1 MSRYQTFLLVML
13 VILSSCTQDG
23 QDSESQFD
31 ASQDIEGNLLILNR
45 LNGAVLLYT
54 SESESPLKEI
64 GAKEDFIVNIPSD
77 GSTPTS
83 LQIWKKS
90 QVSDPLEP
98 DIENIYKEWDIILS
112 NTSTESEQVVW
123 VIKSGSASPAVG
135 QLSFY
140 YPSTDFMGNMV
151 IYDASIYLDSK
162 NGKKITSLT
171 PGIENKTVG
180 LDFGY
185 YYLFYK
191 YSYEYTSQS
200 ETVGWIELDSLG
212 NSLNTLVNAGSPIQN
227 IEVPIYSLSDIG
239 RFGYLDIINQSS
251 DDVKI
256 FTQNDIQIEDVV
268 VSNQSTYGL
277 SIIESNGGSYNYL
290 LPQNNYMLTAKNL
303 ITGEIVATRENVSVI
318 ELYNSSW
325 TISDTISYR
334 NITISNNLLEPLTIH
349 NEENNDYLGLYI
361 APGENISYLIADSL
375 TSLVARN
382 ITSTREAFQF
392 GSDAIWNIYS
402 LNPNF
407 YLHITDSLNIDGMT
421 FNNSEFTLSWELGSS
436 ANYLTYQLLNA
447 EYSPYA
453 SINVSDS
460 LFKSLTFEYLDDNK
474 DEESYVFRLNSNSV
488 DGVEYGWQEVAFQI
502 DAIQPNGL
510 YIYPRQQIITNNSEF
525 DFDIML
531 EDIENVRSIYVEL
544 EYDKEVLSIDPDSI
558 QIGTVFSDCEGSLLL
573 INDNP
578 DQFGIL
584 KINIS
589 FLGESCNGFEG
600 NGNLVSVQG
609 KPFQLPLNNE
619 SLLKIN
625 NNSSFRDINNSQI
638 NISNINAS
646 QPHIS
651 RVVFP

>member
-13 VILSSCTQDG
+13 VILSGCTQDG

-31 ASQDIEGNLLILNR
+31 VSQDIEGNLLILNR

-64 GAKEDFIVNIPSD
+64 GAKEDFIVNIPSN

-90 QVSDPLEP
+90 QVSDPSEP
-98 DIENIYKEWDIILS
+98 DIEKIYKEWDIVLS
-112 NTSTESEQVVW
+112 NTSSESEQVVW

-162 NGKKITSLT
+162 NGKKITSLI
-171 PGIENKTVG
+171 PGMENKTVG

-239 RFGYLDIINQSS
+239 RFGYLEIINQSPY
-251 DDVKI
+251 DVKI

-277 SIIESNGGSYNYL
+277 SIIESSGGSYNYL

-325 TISDTISYR
+325 IISDTISYR

-361 APGENISYLIADSL
+361 APGENISYLIEDSL

-382 ITSTREAFQF
+382 ITSTKEAFQF

-453 SINVSDS
+453 SVNVSDS
-460 LFKSLTFEYLDDNK
+460 LFKSLTYEYLDDNK

-531 EDIENVRSIYVEL
+531 EEIENARSIYVEL

-558 QIGTVFSDCEGSLLL
+558 QIGPVFSDCEGSLLL

-600 NGNLVSVQG
+600 SGNLVSVQG
-609 KPFQLPLNNE
+609 KPVQLPLNNE

-625 NNSSFRDINNSQI
+625 NNSSFRDINNNQI

>member
-1 MSRYQTFLLVML
+1 MSRYQTFLLVMI
-13 VILSSCTQDG
+13 VILSGCTQDV

-31 ASQDIEGNLLILNR
+31 VSQDIEGNLLILNR

-98 DIENIYKEWDIILS
+98 DIENIYKEWDIVLS
-112 NTSTESEQVVW
+112 NTSAESEQVVW

-140 YPSTDFMGNMV
+140 YPSIDFMGNMV

-162 NGKKITSLT
+162 NGKKIISLT
-171 PGIENKTVG
+171 PGMENKTVG

-191 YSYEYTSQS
+191 YSYDHNSQS

-212 NSLNTLVNAGSPIQN
+212 NSLNTLVNAGNPIQN

-251 DDVKI
+251 YDVKI

-325 TISDTISYR
+325 TISDTISYS

-349 NEENNDYLGLYI
+349 N
-361 APGENISYLIADSL
+361 
-375 TSLVARN
+375 
-382 ITSTREAFQF
+382 
-392 GSDAIWNIYS
+392 
-402 LNPNF
+402 
-407 YLHITDSLNIDGMT
+407 
-421 FNNSEFTLSWELGSS
+421 
-436 ANYLTYQLLNA
+436 
-447 EYSPYA
+447 
-453 SINVSDS
+453 
-460 LFKSLTFEYLDDNK
+460 
-474 DEESYVFRLNSNSV
+474 
-488 DGVEYGWQEVAFQI
+488 
-502 DAIQPNGL
+502 
-510 YIYPRQQIITNNSEF
+510 
-525 DFDIML
+525 
-531 EDIENVRSIYVEL
+531 
-544 EYDKEVLSIDPDSI
+544 
-558 QIGTVFSDCEGSLLL
+558 
-573 INDNP
+573 
-578 DQFGIL
+578 
-584 KINIS
+584 
-589 FLGESCNGFEG
+589 
-600 NGNLVSVQG
+600 
-609 KPFQLPLNNE
+609 
-619 SLLKIN
+619 
-625 NNSSFRDINNSQI
+625 
-638 NISNINAS
+638 
-646 QPHIS
+646 
-651 RVVFP
+651 

>member
-1 MSRYQTFLLVML
+1 MSRYQTFLLL
-13 VILSSCTQDG
+13 VLVFLSGCTQDG
-23 QDSESQFD
+23 QDPESQFD
-31 ASQDIEGNLLILNR
+31 VSQDIEGNLLILNR
-45 LNGAVLLYT
+45 LNGPILLYT

-64 GAKEDFIVNIPSD
+64 GAKEDFIVNISSD

-98 DIENIYKEWDIILS
+98 DIEKIYKEWDIVLS
-112 NTSTESEQVVW
+112 NTSEESEQVVW
-123 VIKSGSASPAVG
+123 VITSGSASPAVG

-140 YPSTDFMGNMV
+140 YPSMDFLGNMV
-151 IYDASIYLDSK
+151 IYDASIYLNSK
-162 NGKKITSLT
+162 SGKKITSVA
-171 PGIENKTVG
+171 PGMENKIVG

-191 YSYEYTSQS
+191 YSYETTSQS
-200 ETVGWIELDSLG
+200 EAVGWIELDSLG

-239 RFGYLDIINQSS
+239 RFGYLDIINHSPY
-251 DDVKI
+251 DVKI

-268 VSNQSTYGL
+268 VTNQSTYGL

-303 ITGEIVATRENVSVI
+303 ITGEIIATKENISVI

-325 TISDTISYR
+325 IISDTISYR

-361 APGENISYLIADSL
+361 APGENMSYLIADSL

-382 ITSTREAFQF
+382 LTSTREAFQF
-392 GSDAIWNIYS
+392 GSDAVWNIS
-402 LNPNF
+402 LLNPNF
-407 YLHITDSLNIDGMT
+407 YLQITDSANIQGMT

-436 ANYLTYQLLNA
+436 TDYLKYQLLNA
-447 EYSPYA
+447 EYPPYA
-453 SINVSDS
+453 NLNFNDS
-460 LFKSLTFEYLDDNK
+460 LFKSLTYEYLDDSK
-474 DEESYVFRLNSNSV
+474 DEESYVFRLNSNSI
-488 DGVEYGWQEVAFQI
+488 DGEEYGWQEVSFQI

-531 EDIENVRSIYVEL
+531 EEVENVRSIYVEL
-544 EYDKEVLSIDPDSI
+544 EYDKEVLSIDPDSV

-589 FLGESCNGFEG
+589 FLGDSCNGFEG
-600 NGNLVSVQG
+600 SGTLVSVQG

-619 SLLKIN
+619 SLLKLN
-625 NNSSFRDINNSQI
+625 NNSSFRDLNNSEI
-638 NISNINAS
+638 NISNINVS
-646 QPHIS
+646 QPHNA

>member
-1 MSRYQTFLLVML
+1 MSRYQTFLLSVF
-13 VILSSCTQDG
+13 VFLSGCTQDG
-23 QDSESQFD
+23 QDPESQFD
-31 ASQDIEGNLLILNR
+31 VSQDIEGNLLILNR
-45 LNGAVLLYT
+45 LNGPILLYT

-64 GAKEDFIVNIPSD
+64 GAKEDFIVNISSD

-98 DIENIYKEWDIILS
+98 DIEKIYKEWDIVLS
-112 NTSTESEQVVW
+112 NTSEESEQVVW
-123 VIKSGSASPAVG
+123 VITSGSASPAVG

-140 YPSTDFMGNMV
+140 YPSMDFLGNMV
-151 IYDASIYLDSK
+151 IYDASIYLNSK
-162 NGKKITSLT
+162 SGKKITSVA
-171 PGIENKTVG
+171 PGMENKIVG

-191 YSYEYTSQS
+191 YSYETTSQS
-200 ETVGWIELDSLG
+200 EAVGWIELDSLG

-239 RFGYLDIINQSS
+239 RFGYLDIINHSPY
-251 DDVKI
+251 DVKI

-268 VSNQSTYGL
+268 VTNQSTYGL

-303 ITGEIVATRENVSVI
+303 ITGEIVATKENISVI

-325 TISDTISYR
+325 IISDTISYR

-361 APGENISYLIADSL
+361 APGENMSYLIADSL

-382 ITSTREAFQF
+382 LTSTREAFQF
-392 GSDAIWNIYS
+392 GSDAVWNIS
-402 LNPNF
+402 LLNPNF
-407 YLHITDSLNIDGMT
+407 YLQITDSANIQGMT

-436 ANYLTYQLLNA
+436 TDYLKYQLLNA
-447 EYSPYA
+447 EYPPYA
-453 SINVSDS
+453 NLNFNDS
-460 LFKSLTFEYLDDNK
+460 LFKSLTYEYLDDSK
-474 DEESYVFRLNSNSV
+474 DEESYVFRLNSNSI
-488 DGVEYGWQEVAFQI
+488 DGAEYGWQEVSFQI

-510 YIYPRQQIITNNSEF
+510 YIYPRQQIITDNSEF

-531 EDIENVRSIYVEL
+531 EEVENVRSIYVEL
-544 EYDKEVLSIDPDSI
+544 EYDKEVLSIDPDSV

-589 FLGESCNGFEG
+589 FLGDSCNGFEG
-600 NGNLVSVQG
+600 SGTLVSVQG
-609 KPFQLPLNNE
+609 KSFQLPLNNE

-625 NNSSFRDINNSQI
+625 NNSSFRDINNSEI
-638 NISNINAS
+638 NISNINVS
-646 QPHIS
+646 QPHIA

>member
-1 MSRYQTFLLVML
+1 MSRYQTFLLLVL
-13 VILSSCTQDG
+13 VILSGCTQDG
-23 QDSESQFD
+23 QDPESQFD
-31 ASQDIEGNLLILNR
+31 VSQDIEGNLLILNR
-45 LNGAVLLYT
+45 LNGPILLYT

-64 GAKEDFIVNIPSD
+64 GAKEDFIVNISSD

-98 DIENIYKEWDIILS
+98 DIEKIYKEWDIVLS
-112 NTSTESEQVVW
+112 NTSEESEQVVW
-123 VIKSGSASPAVG
+123 VITSGSASPAVG

-140 YPSTDFMGNMV
+140 YPSMDFLGNMV
-151 IYDASIYLDSK
+151 IYDASIYLNSK
-162 NGKKITSLT
+162 SGKKITSVA
-171 PGIENKTVG
+171 PGMENKIVG

-191 YSYEYTSQS
+191 YSYETTSQS
-200 ETVGWIELDSLG
+200 EAVGWIELDSLG

-239 RFGYLDIINQSS
+239 RFGYLDIINHSPY
-251 DDVKI
+251 DVKI

-268 VSNQSTYGL
+268 VTNQSTYGL

-303 ITGEIVATRENVSVI
+303 ITGEIVDTKENISVI

-325 TISDTISYR
+325 IISDTISYR

-361 APGENISYLIADSL
+361 APGENMSYLIADSL
-375 TSLVARN
+375 TSLVASN
-382 ITSTREAFQF
+382 LTSTREAFQF
-392 GSDAIWNIYS
+392 GSDAVWNIS
-402 LNPNF
+402 LLNPNF
-407 YLHITDSLNIDGMT
+407 YLQITDSANIQGMT

-436 ANYLTYQLLNA
+436 TDYLKYQLLNA
-447 EYSPYA
+447 EYPPYA
-453 SINVSDS
+453 NLNFNDS
-460 LFKSLTFEYLDDNK
+460 LFKSLTYEYLDDSK
-474 DEESYVFRLNSNSV
+474 DEESYVFRLNSNSI
-488 DGVEYGWQEVAFQI
+488 DGAEYGWQEVSFQI

-510 YIYPRQQIITNNSEF
+510 YIYPRQQIITDNSEF

-531 EDIENVRSIYVEL
+531 EEVENVRSIYVEL
-544 EYDKEVLSIDPDSI
+544 EYDKEVLSIDPDSV

-589 FLGESCNGFEG
+589 FLGDSCNGFEG
-600 NGNLVSVQG
+600 SGTLVSVQG
-609 KPFQLPLNNE
+609 KSFQLPLDNE
-619 SLLKIN
+619 SLLKLN
-625 NNSSFRDINNSQI
+625 NNSSFRDVNNSEI
-638 NISNINAS
+638 NISNINVS
-646 QPHIS
+646 QPHIA

>member
-13 VILSSCTQDG
+13 VFLSGCTQDG

-31 ASQDIEGNLLILNR
+31 VSQDIEGNLLILNR
-45 LNGAVLLYT
+45 LNGPILLYT

-64 GAKEDFIVNIPSD
+64 GAKEDFIVNISSD

-98 DIENIYKEWDIILS
+98 DIEKIYKEWDIVLS
-112 NTSTESEQVVW
+112 NTSEESEQVVW
-123 VIKSGSASPAVG
+123 VITSGSASPAVG

-140 YPSTDFMGNMV
+140 YPSMDFMGNMV
-151 IYDASIYLDSK
+151 IYDASIYLNSK
-162 NGKKITSLT
+162 SGKKITSVA
-171 PGIENKTVG
+171 PGMENKIVG

-191 YSYEYTSQS
+191 YSYETTSQS
-200 ETVGWIELDSLG
+200 EAVGWIELDSLG

-239 RFGYLDIINQSS
+239 RFGYLDIINHSPY
-251 DDVKI
+251 DVKI

-268 VSNQSTYGL
+268 VTNQSTYGL

-290 LPQNNYMLTAKNL
+290 LPQNNYILTAKNL
-303 ITGEIVATRENVSVI
+303 ITGEIVATKENISVI

-325 TISDTISYR
+325 IISDTISYR

-361 APGENISYLIADSL
+361 APGENMSYLIADSL

-382 ITSTREAFQF
+382 LTSTREAFQF
-392 GSDAIWNIYS
+392 GSDAVWNIS
-402 LNPNF
+402 LLNPNF
-407 YLHITDSLNIDGMT
+407 YLQITDSANIQGMT

-436 ANYLTYQLLNA
+436 TDYLKYQLLNA
-447 EYSPYA
+447 EYPPYA
-453 SINVSDS
+453 NLNFNDS
-460 LFKSLTFEYLDDNK
+460 LFKSLTYEYLDDSK
-474 DEESYVFRLNSNSV
+474 DEESYVFRLNSNSI
-488 DGVEYGWQEVAFQI
+488 DGAEYGWQEVSFQI

-510 YIYPRQQIITNNSEF
+510 YIYPRQQIITDNSEF

-531 EDIENVRSIYVEL
+531 EEVENVRSIYVEL
-544 EYDKEVLSIDPDSI
+544 EYDKEVLSIDPDSV

-589 FLGESCNGFEG
+589 FLGDSCNGFEG
-600 NGNLVSVQG
+600 SGTLVSVQG
-609 KPFQLPLNNE
+609 KSFQLPVNNE
-619 SLLKIN
+619 SLLKLN
-625 NNSSFRDINNSQI
+625 NNSSFRDLNNSEI
-638 NISNINAS
+638 NISNINVS
-646 QPHIS
+646 QPHIA

>member
-1 MSRYQTFLLVML
+1 MSRYQTFLLV
-13 VILSSCTQDG
+13 VFVFLSGCTQDG
-23 QDSESQFD
+23 QDPESQFD
-31 ASQDIEGNLLILNR
+31 VSQDIEGNLLILNR
-45 LNGAVLLYT
+45 LNGPILLYT

-64 GAKEDFIVNIPSD
+64 GAKEDFIVNISSD

-98 DIENIYKEWDIILS
+98 DIEKIYKEWDIVLS
-112 NTSTESEQVVW
+112 NTSEESEQVVW
-123 VIKSGSASPAVG
+123 VITSGSASPAVG

-140 YPSTDFMGNMV
+140 YPSMDFLGNMV
-151 IYDASIYLDSK
+151 IYDASIYLNSK
-162 NGKKITSLT
+162 SGKKITSVA
-171 PGIENKTVG
+171 PGMENKIVG

-191 YSYEYTSQS
+191 YSYETTSQS
-200 ETVGWIELDSLG
+200 EAVGWIELDSLG

-239 RFGYLDIINQSS
+239 RFGYLDIINHSPY
-251 DDVKI
+251 DVKI

-268 VSNQSTYGL
+268 VTNQSTYGL

-303 ITGEIVATRENVSVI
+303 ITGEIVATKENISVI

-325 TISDTISYR
+325 IISDTISYR

-361 APGENISYLIADSL
+361 APGENMSYLIADSL

-382 ITSTREAFQF
+382 LTSTREAFQF
-392 GSDAIWNIYS
+392 GSDAVWNIS
-402 LNPNF
+402 LLNPNF
-407 YLHITDSLNIDGMT
+407 YLQITDSANIQGMT

-436 ANYLTYQLLNA
+436 TDYLKYQLLNA
-447 EYSPYA
+447 EYPPYA
-453 SINVSDS
+453 NLNFNDS
-460 LFKSLTFEYLDDNK
+460 LFKSLTYEYLDDSK
-474 DEESYVFRLNSNSV
+474 DEESYVFRLNSNSI
-488 DGVEYGWQEVAFQI
+488 DGAEYGWQEVSFQI

-510 YIYPRQQIITNNSEF
+510 YIYPRQQIITDNSEF

-531 EDIENVRSIYVEL
+531 EEVENVRSIYVEL
-544 EYDKEVLSIDPDSI
+544 EYDKEVLSIDPDSV

-589 FLGESCNGFEG
+589 FLGDSCNGFEG
-600 NGNLVSVQG
+600 SGTLVSVQG
-609 KPFQLPLNNE
+609 KSFQLPLNNE

-625 NNSSFRDINNSQI
+625 NNSSFRDLNNSEI
-638 NISNINAS
+638 NISNINVS
-646 QPHIS
+646 QPHIA

>member
-1 MSRYQTFLLVML
+1 MSRYQTFLLAVF
-13 VILSSCTQDG
+13 VFLSGCTQDG
-23 QDSESQFD
+23 QDPESQFD
-31 ASQDIEGNLLILNR
+31 VSQDIEGNLLILNR
-45 LNGAVLLYT
+45 LNGPILLYT

-64 GAKEDFIVNIPSD
+64 GAKEDFIVNISSD

-90 QVSDPLEP
+90 QVTDPLEP
-98 DIENIYKEWDIILS
+98 DIEKIYKEWDIVLS
-112 NTSTESEQVVW
+112 NTSEESEQVVW

-135 QLSFY
+135 QLSFD
-140 YPSTDFMGNMV
+140 YPSIDFMGNMV
-151 IYDASIYLDSK
+151 IYNASIYLDSK
-162 NGKKITSLT
+162 SGKRITSVA
-171 PGIENKTVG
+171 PGVENKIIG
-180 LDFGY
+180 LDYGY

-191 YSYEYTSQS
+191 YSYETTSQS
-200 ETVGWIELDSLG
+200 EAVGWIELDSLG

-239 RFGYLDIINQSS
+239 RFGYLDIINHSS
-251 DDVKI
+251 YDVKI

-268 VSNQSTYGL
+268 VTNQSTYGL

-290 LPQNNYMLTAKNL
+290 LPQNNYILTAKNL
-303 ITGEIVATRENVSVI
+303 ITGETVATKENISVI
-318 ELYNSSW
+318 DLYNSSW
-325 TISDTISYR
+325 AISDTISYR

-361 APGENISYLIADSL
+361 APGENMSYLIADSL

-382 ITSTREAFQF
+382 LTSTREAFQF
-392 GSDAIWNIYS
+392 GSDAVWNIS
-402 LNPNF
+402 LLNPNF
-407 YLHITDSLNIDGMT
+407 YLQITDSANIQGMT

-436 ANYLTYQLLNA
+436 TDYLTYQLLNA
-447 EYSPYA
+447 EYPPYA
-453 SINVSDS
+453 NLNFNDS
-460 LFKSLTFEYLDDNK
+460 LFKSLTYEYLDDSK
-474 DEESYVFRLNSNSV
+474 DEESYVFRLNSNSI
-488 DGVEYGWQEVAFQI
+488 DGEEYGWQEVSFQI

-531 EDIENVRSIYVEL
+531 EEVENVRSIYVEL
-544 EYDKEVLSIDPDSI
+544 EYDKEVLSIDPDSV

-589 FLGESCNGFEG
+589 FLGDSCNGFEG
-600 NGNLVSVQG
+600 SGILVSVQG
-609 KPFQLPLNNE
+609 KSFQLPVDNE
-619 SLLKIN
+619 SLLKLN
-625 NNSSFRDINNSQI
+625 NNSSFRDLNNSEI
-638 NISNINAS
+638 NISNINVS
-646 QPHIS
+646 QPHIA

>member
-1 MSRYQTFLLVML
+1 MSRYQTFLLL
-13 VILSSCTQDG
+13 VFVFLSGCTQDG
-23 QDSESQFD
+23 QDPESQFD
-31 ASQDIEGNLLILNR
+31 VSQDIEGNLLILNR
-45 LNGAVLLYT
+45 LNGPILLYT

-64 GAKEDFIVNIPSD
+64 GAKEDFIVNISSD

-98 DIENIYKEWDIILS
+98 DIEKIYKEWDIVLS
-112 NTSTESEQVVW
+112 NTSEESEQVVW
-123 VIKSGSASPAVG
+123 VITSGSASPAVG

-140 YPSTDFMGNMV
+140 YPSMDFLGNMV
-151 IYDASIYLDSK
+151 IYDASIYLNSK
-162 NGKKITSLT
+162 SGKKITSVA
-171 PGIENKTVG
+171 PGMENKIVG

-191 YSYEYTSQS
+191 YSYETTSQS
-200 ETVGWIELDSLG
+200 EAVGWIELDSLG

-239 RFGYLDIINQSS
+239 RFGYLDIINHSPY
-251 DDVKI
+251 DVKI

-268 VSNQSTYGL
+268 VTNQSTYGL

-303 ITGEIVATRENVSVI
+303 ITGEIVATKENISVI

-325 TISDTISYR
+325 IISDTISYR

-361 APGENISYLIADSL
+361 APGENMSYLIADSL

-382 ITSTREAFQF
+382 LTSTREAFQF
-392 GSDAIWNIYS
+392 GSDAVWNIS
-402 LNPNF
+402 LLNPNF
-407 YLHITDSLNIDGMT
+407 YLQITDSANIQGMT

-436 ANYLTYQLLNA
+436 TDYLKYQLLNA
-447 EYSPYA
+447 EYPPYA
-453 SINVSDS
+453 NLNFNDS
-460 LFKSLTFEYLDDNK
+460 LFKSLTYEYLDDSK
-474 DEESYVFRLNSNSV
+474 DEESYVFRLNSNSI
-488 DGVEYGWQEVAFQI
+488 DGAEYGWQEVSFQI

-510 YIYPRQQIITNNSEF
+510 YIYPRQQIITDNSEF

-531 EDIENVRSIYVEL
+531 EEVENVRSIYVEL
-544 EYDKEVLSIDPDSI
+544 EYDKEVLSIDPDSV

-589 FLGESCNGFEG
+589 FLGDSCNGFEG
-600 NGNLVSVQG
+600 SGILVSVQG
-609 KPFQLPLNNE
+609 KSFQLPLDNE
-619 SLLKIN
+619 SLLKLN
-625 NNSSFRDINNSQI
+625 NNSSFRDLNNSEI
-638 NISNINAS
+638 NISNINVS
-646 QPHIS
+646 QPHIA

>member
-31 ASQDIEGNLLILNR
+31 VSQDIEGNLLILNR

-77 GSTPTS
+77 GSTPTP

-171 PGIENKTVG
+171 PGMENKTVG

-191 YSYEYTSQS
+191 YSYEHTSQS

-212 NSLNTLVNAGSPIQN
+212 NSLNTLVNAGSPTQN

-268 VSNQSTYGL
+268 VNNQSTYGL

-531 EDIENVRSIYVEL
+531 EEIENARSIYVEL

-600 NGNLVSVQG
+600 SGNLVSVQG

>member
-31 ASQDIEGNLLILNR
+31 VSQDIEGNLLILNR

-200 ETVGWIELDSLG
+200 EMVGWIELDSLG
-212 NSLNTLVNAGSPIQN
+212 NSMNTLVNAGNPIQN

-239 RFGYLDIINQSS
+239 RFGYLDIINQSP

-268 VSNQSTYGL
+268 VNNQSTYGL
-277 SIIESNGGSYNYL
+277 SIIENNGGSYNYL

-349 NEENNDYLGLYI
+349 NEENNDYLGFYI

-589 FLGESCNGFEG
+589 FIGESCNGFEG
-600 NGNLVSVQG
+600 SGNLVSVQG

>member
-1 MSRYQTFLLVML
+1 MSRYQTYLLVMI
-13 VILSSCTQDG
+13 VILSGCTQDG
-23 QDSESQFD
+23 QDPESQFD
-31 ASQDIEGNLLILNR
+31 VSQDIEGNLLILNR
-45 LNGAVLLYT
+45 LNGAVLLYI
-54 SESESPLKEI
+54 SGSESPLKEI

-98 DIENIYKEWDIILS
+98 NIENIYKEWDIVLS

-140 YPSTDFMGNMV
+140 YPSIDFMGNMV

-162 NGKKITSLT
+162 NGKKIISLT
-171 PGIENKTVG
+171 PGMENKTVG

-191 YSYEYTSQS
+191 YSYEHNSQS

-212 NSLNTLVNAGSPIQN
+212 NSLNTLVNSGNPIQN

-251 DDVKI
+251 YDVKI

-268 VSNQSTYGL
+268 LSNQSTYGL

-290 LPQNNYMLTAKNL
+290 LPQNNYILTAKNL

-421 FNNSEFTLSWELGSS
+421 FNNSEFTFSWELGSS
-436 ANYLTYQLLNA
+436 ADYLTYQLLNA

-510 YIYPRQQIITNNSEF
+510 YIYPRQQIINNNSEF

-531 EDIENVRSIYVEL
+531 EEIENVRSIFVEL
-544 EYDKEVLSIDPDSI
+544 EYDKEVLSIDPDSV

-600 NGNLVSVQG
+600 SGNLVSVQG

>member
-1 MSRYQTFLLVML
+1 MSRYQTFLLAVF
-13 VILSSCTQDG
+13 VFLSGCTQDG
-23 QDSESQFD
+23 QDPESLFD
-31 ASQDIEGNLLILNR
+31 VSQDIEGNLLILNR
-45 LNGAVLLYT
+45 LNGPILLYT

-64 GAKEDFIVNIPSD
+64 GAKEDFIVNISSD

-90 QVSDPLEP
+90 QVTDPLEP
-98 DIENIYKEWDIILS
+98 DIEKIYKEWDIVLS
-112 NTSTESEQVVW
+112 NTSEESEQIVW
-123 VIKSGSASPAVG
+123 VIKSGSTSPAVG

-140 YPSTDFMGNMV
+140 YPSMDFMGNMV
-151 IYDASIYLDSK
+151 IYNASLHLDSK
-162 NGKKITSLT
+162 SGKKITSIA
-171 PGIENKTVG
+171 PGMENKIVG

-191 YSYEYTSQS
+191 YSYETTSQS
-200 ETVGWIELDSLG
+200 EAVGWIELDSLG

-239 RFGYLDIINQSS
+239 RFGYLDIINQLPY
-251 DDVKI
+251 DVKI
-256 FTQNDIQIEDVV
+256 FTQNDIQIEDIVV
-268 VSNQSTYGL
+268 TNQSTYGL

-303 ITGEIVATRENVSVI
+303 ITGEIVATKENISVI

-325 TISDTISYR
+325 IISDTISYR

-361 APGENISYLIADSL
+361 APEEDRSYLIENSL

-382 ITSTREAFQF
+382 LASTREAFQF
-392 GSDAIWNIYS
+392 GSDAIWNISS

-407 YLHITDSLNIDGMT
+407 YLQITDSANIHGMT

-436 ANYLTYQLLNA
+436 TDYLIYQLLNA
-447 EYSPYA
+447 EYPSYA
-453 SINVSDS
+453 NLNFNDS
-460 LFKSLTFEYLDDNK
+460 LFKSLTYEYLDDNK
-474 DEESYVFRLNSNSV
+474 DEESYVFRINSNSI
-488 DGVEYGWQEVAFQI
+488 DGEEYGWQEVAFQI

-510 YIYPRQQIITNNSEF
+510 YIYPRQQFITNNSEF

-531 EDIENVRSIYVEL
+531 EEVENVRSIYVEL
-544 EYDKEVLSIDPDSI
+544 EYDKEVLSIDPDSV

-578 DQFGIL
+578 DQFGTL

-589 FLGESCNGFEG
+589 LLGDSCNGFEG
-600 NGNLVSVQG
+600 SGTLVSVQG
-609 KPFQLPLNNE
+609 KSFQLPFNNE
-619 SLLKIN
+619 SLLKLN
-625 NNSSFRDINNSQI
+625 NNSSFRDVNNSEI
-638 NISNINAS
+638 NISNINVS
-646 QPHIS
+646 QPHNA

>member
-1 MSRYQTFLLVML
+1 M
-13 VILSSCTQDG
+13 
-23 QDSESQFD
+23 
-31 ASQDIEGNLLILNR
+31 
-45 LNGAVLLYT
+45 
-54 SESESPLKEI
+54 
-64 GAKEDFIVNIPSD
+64 
-77 GSTPTS
+77 
-83 LQIWKKS
+83 
-90 QVSDPLEP
+90 
-98 DIENIYKEWDIILS
+98 
-112 NTSTESEQVVW
+112 
-123 VIKSGSASPAVG
+123 
-135 QLSFY
+135 
-140 YPSTDFMGNMV
+140 DFMGNMV
-151 IYDASIYLDSK
+151 IYNASIYLDSK
-162 NGKKITSLT
+162 SGKKITSVA
-171 PGIENKTVG
+171 PGMENKIVG

-191 YSYEYTSQS
+191 YSYETTSQS
-200 ETVGWIELDSLG
+200 EAVGWIELDSLG

-239 RFGYLDIINQSS
+239 RFGYLDIINHSPY
-251 DDVKI
+251 DVKI

-268 VSNQSTYGL
+268 VTNQSTYGL

-303 ITGEIVATRENVSVI
+303 ITGEIVATKENISVI

-325 TISDTISYR
+325 IISDTISYR

-361 APGENISYLIADSL
+361 APGENMSYLIADSL

-382 ITSTREAFQF
+382 LASTREAFQF
-392 GSDAIWNIYS
+392 GSDAIWNISS

-407 YLHITDSLNIDGMT
+407 YLQITDSANIHGMT

-436 ANYLTYQLLNA
+436 TDYLKYQLLNA
-447 EYSPYA
+447 EYPPYA
-453 SINVSDS
+453 NLNFNDS
-460 LFKSLTFEYLDDNK
+460 LFKSLTYEYLDDSK
-474 DEESYVFRLNSNSV
+474 DEESYVFRLNSNSI
-488 DGVEYGWQEVAFQI
+488 DGAEYGWQEVAFQI

-531 EDIENVRSIYVEL
+531 EEVENVRSIYVEL
-544 EYDKEVLSIDPDSI
+544 EYDKEVLSIDPDSV

-589 FLGESCNGFEG
+589 FLGDSCNGFEG
-600 NGNLVSVQG
+600 SGTLVSVQG
-609 KPFQLPLNNE
+609 KSFQLPLNNE
-619 SLLKIN
+619 SLLKLN
-625 NNSSFRDINNSQI
+625 NNSSFRDVNNSEI
-638 NISNINAS
+638 NISNINVS
-646 QPHIS
+646 QPHIA

>member
-13 VILSSCTQDG
+13 IILSSCTQDG

-31 ASQDIEGNLLILNR
+31 VSQDIEGNLLILNR

-77 GSTPTS
+77 GSTPTP

-123 VIKSGSASPAVG
+123 VIKSASASPAVG

-171 PGIENKTVG
+171 PGMENKTVG

-200 ETVGWIELDSLG
+200 EMVGWIELDSLG

-268 VSNQSTYGL
+268 VNNQSTYGL

-531 EDIENVRSIYVEL
+531 EEIDNVRSIYVEL

-600 NGNLVSVQG
+600 SGNLVSVQG

>member
-1 MSRYQTFLLVML
+1 MSRYQTFLLL
-13 VILSSCTQDG
+13 VFVFLSGCTQDG
-23 QDSESQFD
+23 QDPESQFD
-31 ASQDIEGNLLILNR
+31 VSQDIEGNLLILNR
-45 LNGAVLLYT
+45 LNGPILLYT

-64 GAKEDFIVNIPSD
+64 GAKEDFIVNISSD

-98 DIENIYKEWDIILS
+98 DIEKIYKEWDIVLS
-112 NTSTESEQVVW
+112 NTSEESEQVVW
-123 VIKSGSASPAVG
+123 VITSGSASPAVG

-140 YPSTDFMGNMV
+140 YPSTDFLGNMV
-151 IYDASIYLDSK
+151 IYDASIYLNSK
-162 NGKKITSLT
+162 SGKKITT
-171 PGIENKTVG
+171 VAPGMENKIVG

-191 YSYEYTSQS
+191 YSYETTSQS
-200 ETVGWIELDSLG
+200 EAVGWIELDSLG

-239 RFGYLDIINQSS
+239 RFGYLDIINHSPY
-251 DDVKI
+251 DVKI

-268 VSNQSTYGL
+268 VTNQSTYGL

-303 ITGEIVATRENVSVI
+303 ITGEIVATKENISVI

-325 TISDTISYR
+325 IISDTISYR

-361 APGENISYLIADSL
+361 APGENMSYLIADSL

-382 ITSTREAFQF
+382 LTSTREAFQF
-392 GSDAIWNIYS
+392 GSDAVWNIS
-402 LNPNF
+402 LLNPNF
-407 YLHITDSLNIDGMT
+407 YLQITDSANIQGMT

-436 ANYLTYQLLNA
+436 TDYLKYQLLNA
-447 EYSPYA
+447 EYPPYA
-453 SINVSDS
+453 NLNFNDS
-460 LFKSLTFEYLDDNK
+460 LFKSLTYEYLDDSK
-474 DEESYVFRLNSNSV
+474 DEESYVFRLNSNSI
-488 DGVEYGWQEVAFQI
+488 DGAEYGWQEVSFQI

-510 YIYPRQQIITNNSEF
+510 YIYPRQQIITDNSEF

-531 EDIENVRSIYVEL
+531 EEVENVRSIYVEL
-544 EYDKEVLSIDPDSI
+544 EYDKEVLSIDPDSV

-589 FLGESCNGFEG
+589 FLGDSCNGFEG
-600 NGNLVSVQG
+600 SGTLVSVQG
-609 KPFQLPLNNE
+609 KSFQLPLNNE
-619 SLLKIN
+619 SLLKLN
-625 NNSSFRDINNSQI
+625 NNSSFRDLNNSEI
-638 NISNINAS
+638 NISNINVS
-646 QPHIS
+646 QPHNA